1 MNDGVDLSDLDKVSS
16 LFENDSP
23 VGQPLLV
30 RLSDVYPDPD
40 QPRKVFDDES
50 LKALAE
56 SIKVRGVKQPISVQP
71 EDENGKYRIN
81 HGERRWRASKL
92 AKVREIPVFI
102 DDSSTDYDQMAE
114 NLDREDLTATEIAKF
129 IAKRL
134 ALKDSKKQIAERL
147 GKSPSWVTN
156 YNALNEMSE
165 PVQVLWDKGAISDAR
180 VVMDLNKG
188 VAKDPSL
195 LESLS
200 EHNEANPITRE
211 VVKSITSPTPIKATT
226 GDVPIV
232 TKSNKETSVSD
243 YDIALGV
250 LTTAS
255 KALSK
260 AVAEHLGK
268 QPGKIKLDIP
278 LSEILKRELSDW
290 EK

>member
-1 MNDGVDLSDLDKVSS
+1 MSDGVDLSDLDSVSS
-16 LFENDSP
+16 LFNNDSP

-40 QPRKVFDDES
+40 QPRKVFDDEA
-50 LKALAE
+50 LKGLAE
-56 SIKVRGVKQPISVQP
+56 SIKVRGVKQPISVQAK
-71 EDENGKYRIN
+71 DENGKYRIN

-114 NLDREDLTATEIAKF
+114 NLDREDLTATEIAEF

-188 VAKDPSL
+188 IAKDPSL
-195 LESLS
+195 LESLG

-211 VVKSITSPTPIKATT
+211 IVKSITSPTSTKA
-226 GDVPIV
+226 GDVPLV

-243 YDIALGV
+243 YDIALCV

-290 EK
+290 KK

>member
-1 MNDGVDLSDLDKVSS
+1 MSDGVDLSDLDSVSS
-16 LFENDSP
+16 LFVNDNP
-23 VGQPLLV
+23 IGQPLLV

-71 EDENGKYRIN
+71 EDEKGKYRIN

-114 NLDREDLTATEIAKF
+114 NLDREDLTATEIAEF

-134 ALKDSKKQIAERL
+134 ALKDTKKQIAEKL

-165 PVQVLWDKGAISDAR
+165 PIQALWDKGAISDAR
-180 VVMDLNKG
+180 VVMDLNKS
-188 VAKDPSL
+188 VSKDPSL
-195 LESLS
+195 LELLGDHS
-200 EHNEANPITRE
+200 EANPITRE
-211 VVKSITSPTPIKATT
+211 IVKSITSPTSTKTD
-226 GDVPIV
+226 DVPLV
-232 TKSNKETSVSD
+232 TKSNQESSVSD
-243 YDIALGV
+243 YDIALCV

-290 EK
+290 KK